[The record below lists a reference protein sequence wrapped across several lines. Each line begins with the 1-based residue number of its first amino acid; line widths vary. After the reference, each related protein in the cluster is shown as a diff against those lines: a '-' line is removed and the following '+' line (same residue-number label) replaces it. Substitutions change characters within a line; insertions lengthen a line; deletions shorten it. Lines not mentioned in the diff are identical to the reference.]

1 MVDPVDATIS
11 GFDAPTGGWIVL
23 HDLTG
28 TDFPMDIDLPEYH
41 FLLYRGTQ
49 QVVVG
54 CLGNLKIGKMFA
66 EEPDKVRVVGEGAF
80 QVFARNIIRS
90 FWLGG
95 LRCKKE
101 CTGIRVMVWWLGN
114 GCLAFGM

>member
-11 GFDAPTGGWIVL
+11 GFDASAGGWIVL

-41 FLLYRGTQ
+41 FLLCRGTQ

-54 CLGNLKIGKMFA
+54 CLGNLQIGEMFA
-66 EEPDKVRVVGEGAF
+66 EKPDKVRVVGEGAF
-80 QVFARNIIRS
+80 QVFARNIVGS
-90 FWLGG
+90 FLLGE

-101 CTGIRVMVWWLGN
+101 
-114 GCLAFGM
+114 